1 MRAVVAT
8 RAGLGRIAVNLNEHQ
23 GRAAPSGWSRTQ
35 ELLALPTQSER
46 LPFTV
51 RVVRSEADLY
61 KAVHVRHSA
70 YARHVPTFA
79 ESLRSPESY
88 DTMDGTVV
96 LLAESK
102 LDGTPLGT
110 MRIQTNAFAPLP
122 LEHSL
127 TLPPAMRHSPLAE
140 ATRLGVGEPTQ
151 GRAVKTVL
159 FKAFFLYCQQQG
171 IDWMVITARTPI
183 DRQYERLLFKDVDPA
198 LGYVPLAHV
207 GNLPH
212 RIMCLEVSGAEQHWA
227 ELQHPLFQFVFR
239 TDHVDIDLG
248 QAPPRK
254 SLSATAFSAP
264 LPRLQ
269 M

>member
-1 MRAVVAT
+1 
-8 RAGLGRIAVNLNEHQ
+8 
-23 GRAAPSGWSRTQ
+23 
-35 ELLALPTQSER
+35 
-46 LPFTV
+46 
-51 RVVRSEADLY
+51 
-61 KAVHVRHSA
+61 
-70 YARHVPTFA
+70 
-79 ESLRSPESY
+79 
-88 DTMDGTVV
+88 
-96 LLAESK
+96 
-102 LDGTPLGT
+102 
-110 MRIQTNAFAPLP
+110 
-122 LEHSL
+122 
-127 TLPPAMRHSPLAE
+127 MRHSPLAE
-140 ATRLGVGEPTQ
+140 ATRLGVGEPAQ

-183 DRQYERLLFKDVDPA
+183 DRQYERLLFTDVDPA

-248 QAPPRK
+248 QPAARNGLKPQA
-254 SLSATAFSAP
+254 LAAA
-264 LPRLQ
+264 LPRMQ